1 MAQPQAGDPQAVP
14 ISSLNLEQ
22 LSTLKESLQE
32 VRAEIIIA
40 EDDLIVHLGSTNIAG
55 FIPETQNRTEQ
66 IR

>member
-32 VRAEIIIA
+32 VCAEIIIA
-40 EDDLIVHLGSTNIAG
+40 EDDLIVLGSTNIAG
-55 FIPETQNRTEQ
+55 VIPETQNRTEQ